1 LVRLKSQLP
10 NLFQNNNLCVVL
22 IRKFFLTT
30 SFFTSILI
38 LFLVNSA
45 NNVISISEGEN
56 SINTNFVNNDNT
68 TKLDIS
74 NLVYDID
81 SDPFNVSFADWTEKW
96 WQWTYSIPWDRNPSY
111 DDIGKYCSE
120 NQRGPVWF
128 LTLAYEHPVIR
139 TCDIPKNTALLI
151 TLLNSECSY
160 AESPLLKT
168 EEELR
173 ECAKRMQD
181 LVVGG
186 NASLNNVPILNL
198 ENYRVQTDI
207 FNFTLPENNI
217 LNLTSQS
224 TQAVADGNWLFLK
237 PLPAGTYEL
246 KVKGNINT
254 TATIK
259 INGNEYNGPVG
270 WNYTTT
276 YILNVK

>member
-1 LVRLKSQLP
+1 MA
-10 NLFQNNNLCVVL
+10 L
-22 IRKFFLTT
+22 IRKFLLTT
-30 SFFTSILI
+30 SFFTLILI

-45 NNVISISEGEN
+45 NNVISISGEN

-81 SDPFNVSFADWTEKW
+81 SDPFNVSFANWTEKW

-111 DDIGKYCSE
+111 NDIGKYCSE

-160 AESPLLKT
+160 AEFPLLKT

-224 TQAVADGNWLFLK
+224 TQAVADGNWLFLR
-237 PLPAGTYEL
+237 PLPAATYEL

-259 INGNEYNGPVG
+259 IIGNEYNGPVG

-276 YILNVK
+276 YILNIK